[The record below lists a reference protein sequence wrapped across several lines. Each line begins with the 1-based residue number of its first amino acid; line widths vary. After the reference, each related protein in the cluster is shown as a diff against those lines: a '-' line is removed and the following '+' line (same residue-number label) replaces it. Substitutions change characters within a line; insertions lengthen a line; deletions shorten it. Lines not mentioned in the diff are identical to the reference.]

1 MTTEPVHQT
10 RVEWVVVDTNVFGR
24 GRLDVAAIEG
34 MAQDLRPVAVEVVV
48 PEVVLWEWADHART
62 DLETFYAD
70 ARALR
75 RARLDGLVPGI
86 GQVTGQVPEV
96 EEILAKMTTV
106 LGGLDNVRVLPASE
120 AGALAGVRAQV
131 LRQGAGR
138 RKTDDGEK
146 TGAADTLW
154 IYDGLA
160 MAEHDPNRVVFL
172 TGDSKDVER
181 ACKHLKVGAPK
192 VFKDRKD
199 ITNAL
204 RELNPQAFNTATIS
218 QAMLS
223 ALWPGG
229 AKDPARVLPG
239 ISLEISPGYF
249 STGEPGVVISAN
261 VKELSGLAAVRD
273 VRGDDSILTATLEL
287 IGKIDLVRWAPTPED
302 PTHTV
307 PDEFSP
313 ALIQVPVTAHT
324 DDAGQIKRIEAAGV
338 AVVEPS
344 DQIYPDPQSA
354 RAALERALGDVPNL
368 PETAWWEKLFRTRYP
383 PVPVDGIKLV
393 RGPRLATNRWEA
405 MLQISDD
412 YSMII
417 SIGPTWTPSAEG
429 VRGFDVV
436 AEHEPIDGYRPDPW
450 LGPTEIA
457 AGIAIL
463 LYNPPPPITQPR
475 PDAQAWSGVPKRMRK
490 PIKQPPQRRNPQ

>member
-1 MTTEPVHQT
+1 VQQT

-34 MAQDLRPVAVEVVV
+34 MAQDLRPVDVEVVV
-48 PEVVLWEWADHART
+48 PEAVLWEWADHART
-62 DLETFYAD
+62 DLETLYDD

-86 GQVTGQVPEV
+86 GQVAGQVPEV
-96 EEILAKMTTV
+96 EKILAEMTTA

-120 AGALAGVRAQV
+120 AGALVGVRAQV

-138 RKTDDGEK
+138 RKRDDGEK

-154 IYDGLA
+154 VYDGLA
-160 MAEHDPNRVVFL
+160 MAEGDPERVVFL
-172 TGDSKDVER
+172 TGDGRDVER
-181 ACKHLKVGAPK
+181 VCKHLKVGTPK
-192 VFKDRKD
+192 IFRNRKE

-204 RELNPQAFNTATIS
+204 RELNPQVFNTATIS

-229 AKDPARVLPG
+229 AKDPAQVLPG
-239 ISLEISPGYF
+239 ISLEIAPGYF
-249 STGEPGVVISAN
+249 STGEPGVVMSAN

-273 VRGDDSILTATLEL
+273 VRGNGSILTATLEL
-287 IGKIDLVRWAPTPED
+287 IGKIDLVRWAPTAED
-302 PTHTV
+302 PTHAV

-313 ALIQVPVTAHT
+313 ALIQVPVTAHV
-324 DDAGQIKRIEAAGV
+324 DDVGQIERIEAAGV

-344 DQIYPDPQSA
+344 DQIYPDAESA

-368 PETAWWEKLFRTRYP
+368 PETGWWEELFRTKYP
-383 PVPVDGIKLV
+383 PVQVEGIKLAQ
-393 RGPRLATNRWEA
+393 GPRTAPRRWEV
-405 MLQISDD
+405 MLMIADE
-412 YSMII
+412 YRMII
-417 SIGPTWTPSAEG
+417 SIGPTWTPSSEG
-429 VRGFDVV
+429 IRGFDVV
-436 AEHEPIDGYRPDPW
+436 AEHESIDGYTPDPW

-463 LYNPPPPITQPR
+463 LYQPPIAR
-475 PDAQAWSGVPKRMRK
+475 PWPGAQARPEVPKRIKR
-490 PIKQPPQRRNPQ
+490 PVKQPPRRTPQ